1 MLSIIVAVAENN
13 AIGRENKLLWRL
25 PNDLANF
32 KRITMGNTMIMGRK
46 TFESL
51 PGLLP
56 GRDHF
61 VLTRDKSFQVDNE
74 RVKVFNSLEEL
85 LKSLNAEKENFII
98 GGGEIYKALMPYVE
112 KIYLTK
118 VEKTFEADTFF
129 PEINYSNW
137 HEIEAT
143 KGVLDEKNLI
153 PHSFVVLEKN
163 K

>member
-13 AIGRENKLLWRL
+13 AIGKENKLLWRL

-32 KRITMGNTMIMGRK
+32 KKITMGNTMIMGRK

-56 GRDHF
+56 GRVHF
-61 VLTRDKSFQVDNE
+61 VLTRDKNFKVANE
-74 RVKVFNSLEEL
+74 RVRVFNSLEEL
-85 LKSLNAEKENFII
+85 LKELKAENEYFVI
-98 GGGEIYKALMPYVE
+98 GGGEIYKMLLPYVE
-112 KIYLTK
+112 KMYLTK
-118 VEKTFEADTFF
+118 VEKAFEADTFF

-137 HEIEAT
+137 REIEAT
-143 KGVLDEKNLI
+143 KGILDEKNLI
-153 PHSFVVLEKN
+153 PHSFVVLEKT